1 MGISDVF
8 AKVPKGCGDGG
19 AVYTLPLTSLFHC
32 ADRCVQWDALLPE
45 FSNVG
50 NNTMEGAGVG
60 LDRDDVTYVFHLY
73 IFFG

>member
-1 MGISDVF
+1 M
-8 AKVPKGCGDGG
+8 
-19 AVYTLPLTSLFHC
+19 
-32 ADRCVQWDALLPE
+32 
-45 FSNVG
+45 G